1 MYKRQTVAGI
11 LKRLN
16 GKGLIERRTD
26 EHDARRDFVTLTER
40 GIALAESLQGIAVKT
55 EGILLQGMNE
65 AERAEFDRLL
75 NIALENMN
83 SARGGGEQ
91 SN

>member
-1 MYKRQTVAGI
+1 M
-11 LKRLN
+11 
-16 GKGLIERRTD
+16 
-26 EHDARRDFVTLTER
+26 TLTER
-40 GIALAESLQGIAVKT
+40 GIALEESLQGIAVKT